1 MKKIAVTCGDPT
13 GVGPEL
19 VLKVLSK
26 PEFAGVCE
34 LIGSRTALELIAQ
47 KFRLPVPPIIDPN
60 PAFNASSLEAGQHT
74 ALSGAIAAAAIE
86 YGIAGCLD
94 GRYAALVTAPIS
106 KTAIHAAG
114 VPFPGH
120 TQWCAARAGLAE
132 DAVTMCLTG
141 KELTVALAT
150 DHLSL
155 AEVVRTLSPDQIVRT
170 GRHMW
175 QFLRRL
181 HPRPLLALCAL
192 NPHAGESSA
201 FGDEESRI
209 LAPAL
214 KTLLAEGIA
223 VEGPLPPDTAFA
235 PHNRRRYQGHICC
248 YHDQGLIPFK
258 ALCFEDGVNLTLGLP
273 FIRTSPDHGTA
284 SSLAWQGTASSESL
298 EAALRLAIR
307 LAEES
312 NKDRTGYTG

>member
-1 MKKIAVTCGDPT
+1 MKKPMKKIALTIGDPA

-19 VLKVLSK
+19 ALKVVSK
-26 PEFAGVCE
+26 PEFAACCE
-34 LIGSRTALELIAQ
+34 LIGSRSAFALIGQ
-47 KFRLPVPPIIDPN
+47 KLQLPVPSIIDPD
-60 PAFNASSLEAGQHT
+60 PSLDTQILKAGQHT

-86 YGIAGCLD
+86 YGIAGCLE

-114 VPFPGH
+114 VHFPGH
-120 TQWCAARAGLAE
+120 TQWCAARAGLSE

-155 AEVVRTLSPDQIVRT
+155 ADVVKTLSPEHIIRT
-170 GRHMW
+170 TRHLW

-192 NPHAGESSA
+192 NPHAGEAGA

-223 VEGPLPPDTAFA
+223 IEGPLPPDTAFA
-235 PHNRRRYQGHICC
+235 PHNRRRYQGHVCC

-284 SSLAWQGTASSESL
+284 STLAWQGTASSESM

-307 LAEES
+307 LAKEAP
-312 NKDRTGYTG
+312 